1 MNKEELL
8 KKIKGKLI
16 VSCQALPGEP
26 LYIENGTMMPLMAV
40 AAKQAGAAGIRT
52 NSKRDVEEIRKVVDL
67 PIIGLIKKSYDGFPQ
82 YITVTMKE
90 IDELVEAKAD
100 IIALD
105 CTMRERPE
113 AKTINEFIKKIKEK
127 YPDILLM
134 ADISTFEEG
143 INAEKAGVDFVGTTL
158 SGYTPYSKK
167 SDGPDFNLVENLAKT
182 LRIPVIAEGK
192 VHEPKQAKKM
202 LELGAFAVVVGGAIT
217 RPLEIAQKFVK
228 EIDTVNK

>member
-143 INAEKAGVDFVGTTL
+143 VNAEKAGVDFVGTTL

-202 LELGAFAVVVGGAIT
+202 LELGVVVGGAIT
-217 RPLEIAQKFVK
+217 RPLEIAQRFVK
-228 EIDTVNK
+228 EIDTVNQ

>member
-217 RPLEIAQKFVK
+217 RPLEIAQRFVK
-228 EIDTVNK
+228 EIDTVNQ

>member
-8 KKIKGKLI
+8 KKIRGKLI

-40 AAKQAGAAGIRT
+40 AAKQAGAAGIRP

-143 INAEKAGVDFVGTTL
+143 VNAEKAGVDFVGTTL

-217 RPLEIAQKFVK
+217 RPLEIAQRFVK
-228 EIDTVNK
+228 EIDTVNQ

>member
-143 INAEKAGVDFVGTTL
+143 VNAEKAGVDFVGTTL

-192 VHEPKQAKKM
+192 VHEPKQSKKM
-202 LELGAFAVVVGGAIT
+202 LE
-217 RPLEIAQKFVK
+217 
-228 EIDTVNK
+228 

>member
-143 INAEKAGVDFVGTTL
+143 VNAEKAGVDFVGTTL

-217 RPLEIAQKFVK
+217 RPLEK
-228 EIDTVNK
+228 EIDTVNQ

>member
-143 INAEKAGVDFVGTTL
+143 VNAEKAGVDFVGTTL

-217 RPLEIAQKFVK
+217 RPFEIAQRFVK
-228 EIDTVNK
+228 EIDTVNQ